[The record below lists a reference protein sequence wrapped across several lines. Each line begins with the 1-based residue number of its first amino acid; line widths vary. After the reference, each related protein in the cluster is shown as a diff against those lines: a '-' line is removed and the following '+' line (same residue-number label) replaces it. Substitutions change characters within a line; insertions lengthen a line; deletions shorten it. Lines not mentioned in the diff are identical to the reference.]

1 MLNLSLQQKFLQ
13 KLSPQ
18 QVQYLKLL
26 QLPALV
32 LEQRIKAELELN
44 PLLEEGVEEEI
55 ELLQES
61 PETPDEKAA
70 EAAPEAETTPTTE
83 DSFSLE
89 DYINDEN
96 VGYKAPEAIRQGD
109 EDDTIE
115 IPSPSRISLAEHLID
130 QLRMLDLAEGEFLL
144 GEEIIG
150 NIDEDG
156 YLRRDVNLILQ
167 DLNLTHG
174 FQISPEA
181 AEKVLKKIQTL
192 DPVGIGS
199 RTLQECLTAQ
209 LNAMTGKER
218 IHHLA
223 LIIVEKYFEEF
234 TMKHFED
241 LAKKLNISLEE
252 LKGVLDVI
260 QKLNPKPGEGEFT
273 AQENYIIPDFIVQDV
288 EGEPTVLLNDRSIP
302 PLRINKAYRDLISRK
317 KNNGVSKET
326 KNFIRQN
333 FEAAKWFITSLH
345 QRRETMLRV
354 MRAIVEKQRDF
365 FNNGEGL
372 KPLIYKDIASVISM
386 DISTISRVV
395 NGKYVQ
401 TDYGVFELRYFFSDG
416 ITMQS
421 GENVANKEVK
431 KVLRELIEAEDHL
444 HPLSDDELV
453 QRLNQMGYNIARRT
467 VAKYRES
474 MMIPVARLRRKIS

>member
-32 LEQRIKAELELN
+32 LEQRIKAEIELN
-44 PLLEEGVEEEI
+44 PLLEEGTEEEL
-55 ELLQES
+55 EMLQES
-61 PETPDEKAA
+61 PETADEPQSETAT
-70 EAAPEAETTPTTE
+70 EAETTTKSD
-83 DSFSLE
+83 DSYSLE
-89 DYINDEN
+89 DYMNDDN
-96 VGYKAPEAIRQGD
+96 AGYKAPEAFSTD
-109 EDDTIE
+109 EDDDKTE
-115 IPSPSRISLAEHLID
+115 MPSPSRTSLAEHLLD
-130 QLRMLDLAEGEFLL
+130 QLRMLNITEEEFLL

-156 YLRRDVNLILQ
+156 YLRRELNLILQ

-174 FQISPEA
+174 FQISLEA
-181 AEKVLKKIQTL
+181 AEKVLKKIQSL

-199 RTLQECLTAQ
+199 RTLQECLLAQ
-209 LNAMTGKER
+209 LNAMPSKDRVHQLT
-218 IHHLA
+218 
-223 LIIVEKYFEEF
+223 LIVVEKYFEEF

-241 LAKKLNISLEE
+241 LAKKLGTTLDE
-252 LKGVLDVI
+252 LKTVLDVI

-302 PLRINKAYRDLISRK
+302 PLRINKAYRELISRK
-317 KNNGVSKET
+317 KKNGVSKET

-354 MRAIVEKQRDF
+354 MRAIVEKQKQF
-365 FNNGEGL
+365 FIDGEGL
-372 KPLIYKDIASVISM
+372 KPLIYKDIASIINM

-401 TDYGVFELRYFFSDG
+401 TDYGVYELRYFFSDG
-416 ITMQS
+416 ISTQS

-431 KVLRELIEAEDHL
+431 KILKELIDVEDHL

>member
-1 MLNLSLQQKFLQ
+1 MLNLSQQQKFLQ

-32 LEQRIKAELELN
+32 LEQRIKAEIELN
-44 PLLEEGVEEEI
+44 PLLEEGVEEEL

-61 PETPDEKAA
+61 PETADEPA
-70 EAAPEAETTPTTE
+70 AETTTE
-83 DSFSLE
+83 SEKSPADDDSYSLE
-89 DYINDEN
+89 DYMNDDN
-96 VGYKAPEAIRQGD
+96 AGYKAPEAINPDD
-109 EDDTIE
+109 EDDKIE

-130 QLRMLDLAEGEFLL
+130 QLRMLNLTEEEFLL
-144 GEEIIG
+144 GQEIIG

-156 YLRRDVNLILQ
+156 YLRRDLNLILQ

-174 FQISPEA
+174 FQISLET
-181 AEKVLKKIQTL
+181 AEKILKKIQGL

-199 RTLQECLTAQ
+199 RTLQECLLAQ
-209 LNAMTGKER
+209 LDAMPVKDR
-218 IHHLA
+218 INKLA
-223 LIIVEKYFEEF
+223 LSIIEKYFEEF

-241 LAKKLNISLEE
+241 LAKKLGITLEE
-252 LKGVLDVI
+252 LKTVLDII

-273 AQENYIIPDFIVQDV
+273 AQENYIIPDFIVQV
-288 EGEPTVLLNDRSIP
+288 IEGEPTVLLNDRSIP

-354 MRAIVEKQRDF
+354 MRAIVEKQKQF
-365 FNNGEGL
+365 FIDGEGL
-372 KPLIYKDIASVISM
+372 KPLIYKDIASVINM

-401 TDYGVFELRYFFSDG
+401 TEYGVFELRYFFSDG
-416 ITMQS
+416 ISTQS

-431 KVLRELIEAEDHL
+431 KILKELIDAEDHL

-467 VAKYRES
+467 IAKYRES